1 MARINRT
8 NCETRTPHGTLTEL
22 LAHRDCLKMQ
32 VETYRN
38 FLTSASSLTRR
49 ATRSEIKIMSAVS
62 VPEYRK
68 KADAL
73 ARNLRETDN
82 VIQSA
87 NWTTEL
93 L

>member
-1 MARINRT
+1 
-8 NCETRTPHGTLTEL
+8 
-22 LAHRDCLKMQ
+22 
-32 VETYRN
+32 
-38 FLTSASSLTRR
+38 
-49 ATRSEIKIMSAVS
+49 MSAVS

>member
-1 MARINRT
+1 M
-8 NCETRTPHGTLTEL
+8 
-22 LAHRDCLKMQ
+22 
-32 VETYRN
+32 ETYRN

-49 ATRSEIKIMSAVS
+49 ATRSEIKILSAVP

-73 ARNLRETDN
+73 ARELREVDGA
-82 VIQSA
+82 IQAA